1 MVIIRW
7 GRGLAAAYGPVLIGT
22 LLLLAVLAANGQ
34 PSVFQDTQEYYG
46 SANSI
51 FHNLLHR
58 DQIGVLR
65 NTAGEVVPRSAA
77 ADPRTVAAESG
88 RILSRPIFYGLLLF
102 PLHKL
107 GTLWLMAAVQAA
119 LAAYVVLVLWRSV
132 LPTAPIYNYYGLMGL
147 LAAVTPLAFFSGFAM
162 PDIFAFIGAVAAA
175 AALFCWDR
183 LRPLDRVGVWVALFA
198 SLLFHTSHL
207 MSGVLW
213 IALGV
218 GLLAS
223 AGASPRVTAI
233 RVSPIVF
240 ALVAAMLCNLA
251 FNLVWRAEHG
261 LKPLRP
267 PFLAAR
273 ILADGPGRL
282 YLREACGRGEDWAL
296 CRFKDLPLD
305 DNHAI
310 LFSKDPAFG
319 VANVADVEAL
329 ERIDREELRFVV
341 AAILHRPFH
350 QVMASLRNTALQLVT
365 FGPGGTLISPVKML
379 SNRVGQRVGL
389 STLVPNA
396 EHCRVKDD
404 CGPRLPAQVWHVI
417 HIVGLVGAVGFLAW
431 RLSGADAAPLF
442 LRRERNS
449 YGGHRAVTVSLFFVV
464 VLIAN
469 AAICGAMSAP
479 ASRYQSRMIA
489 VAPLAAWLCGTALG
503 LRRPSRRRQVAADAL
518 AGKTA

>member
-1 MVIIRW
+1 MVIVRL
-7 GRGLAAAYGPVLIGT
+7 GRGLAAAYGPALIGM
-22 LLLLAVLAANGQ
+22 LLLLAVLAVNGQ

-51 FHNLLHR
+51 YHNLIHR

-65 NTAGEVVPRSAA
+65 NTAGEVVTRSAA
-77 ADPRTVAAESG
+77 SDPRTVAAESG

-183 LRPLDRVGVWVALFA
+183 LRPFDRAGVCVALFA
-198 SLLFHTSHL
+198 ALLFHTSHL

-213 IALGV
+213 IGLGV
-218 GLLAS
+218 GLLTA
-223 AGASPRVTAI
+223 AGAPLRTAGI
-233 RVSPIVF
+233 RVLPIAC
-240 ALVAAMLCNLA
+240 ALVAAMACNLA
-251 FNLVWRAEHG
+251 FNLVWRADHG

-282 YLREACGRGEDWAL
+282 YLREVCGKGEDWAL
-296 CRFKDLPLD
+296 CKYKDLPLD

-310 LFSKDPAFG
+310 LFSKDPLFG
-319 VANVADVEAL
+319 VANVADVGAL

-341 AAILHRPFH
+341 TAVFHRPLH
-350 QVMASLRNTALQLVT
+350 QILASLKNTALQFVT
-365 FGPGGTLISPVKML
+365 FGPGGTMVSPTKML
-379 SNRVGQRVGL
+379 NARVGQRVGL
-389 STLVPNA
+389 ATLVPNA
-396 EHCRVKDD
+396 ERCRVRGD
-404 CGPRLPAQVWHVI
+404 CGPRIAPRFWHVI
-417 HIVGLVGAVGFLAW
+417 HAVGLVGALGFMIW
-431 RLSGADAAPLF
+431 RLSGSDVAPLIR
-442 LRRERNS
+442 RRERDPF
-449 YGGHRAVTVSLFFVV
+449 GEHRAVMVSLFFAG

-479 ASRYQSRMIA
+479 ASRYQARMIA
-489 VAPLAAWLCGTALG
+489 VAPLAAWLCGSALG
-503 LRRPSRRRQVAADAL
+503 VRRPSRKRQDAA
-518 AGKTA
+518 AGVVTETA